1 MTRNTLDYDLVAM
14 DAITQLSTVHLRL
27 LAQSGR
33 RLAESLDPRTTLE
46 AVSELIVPAL
56 ADWCIVDLVAE
67 DGSVERAAVAH
78 ADPSRA
84 SIAERLRQYPPDL
97 ARRDGGADALRTGR
111 SELEAEVTDETVVR
125 IARDAE
131 HLALIR
137 ALGPVSH
144 VRVPLVA
151 RGKVLGSLLLISAE
165 SGRHYEAEEVALAE
179 ELAVRCA
186 LALDNARLHA
196 AEEQA
201 RQRAAALADATD
213 ALSEVG
219 STADGVLAMVA
230 HLAATMVGDLAIVR
244 MLSVDEK
251 WLEVAALDH
260 PDPVARAEAE
270 ATLAAERHPADAG
283 ANGEAIRTGQPRRVA
298 GEALARLQ
306 RASDLTLWPPMP
318 GVPTAT
324 LLAVPLRADG
334 GVIGTLSISRPRVDR
349 PYSNEDERFLQD
361 LANRAGLAIERARIF
376 ATERRMLQR
385 AAFLSEA
392 SALLAADLD
401 YEARL
406 TAISK
411 LVVPALAD
419 WCVID
424 LLGED
429 GILHRLAAVHAD
441 PALQPAA
448 DELLRQYPS
457 LAFDTGHTIT
467 RVLTTGIPW
476 IDSAVDE
483 ERFVDQARDA
493 QHLELMRRLGL
504 ASEMVVPLTARG
516 RALGTI
522 TLAFSTSGRR
532 HTREDLAL
540 AQDLAGRAA
549 LALDNARLHEAT
561 QANEVR
567 FRALFEGTADA
578 SCLVNADGGLVE
590 VNEAAV
596 AMTGYTA
603 DELREMTIFDL
614 LTDRASVEVELAQLV
629 RDGFRRAELELRRK
643 DGSTVP
649 IEAQTTAVE
658 LPGGRIYVSA
668 MRDIGERRALE
679 RLQQELLATVTHD
692 LKNPLAG
699 ISGHAQLLQ
708 RRQEYTERSVLAIL
722 SETRRLGRLIDDL
735 LDVTR
740 AETGQL
746 RLTCDWD
753 DLLVTVQAAVEAA
766 QGVSNIHQVELSA
779 PEDPLIV
786 FFDRDRLE
794 QVVQNLLLNAIKY
807 SPDGGVVR
815 VQVDER
821 DDEVWISVTD
831 QGIGIPPAALPHL
844 FRRFYRT
851 SAARELGLPGL
862 GLGLFVTRSLIEAHG
877 GRIWAE
883 SAGLNQGSQF
893 TVVVPR
899 RMEPSRSEPQSRST
913 GERAGRTAEKQVSR
927 PAVR

>member
-1 MTRNTLDYDLVAM
+1 MIPGGLDYDLLAM
-14 DAITQLSTVHLRL
+14 DAVTQLSTAHLHL

-33 RLAESLDPRTTLE
+33 RLAESLDPAATL
-46 AVSELIVPAL
+46 ATVAELIVPAL
-56 ADWCIVDLVAE
+56 ADWCIVDLVTE
-67 DGSVERAAVAH
+67 EGTVERAAVAH
-78 ADPSRA
+78 ADPSRTD
-84 SIAERLRQYPPDL
+84 IAERLRHYPPDL
-97 ARRDGGADALRTGR
+97 ARVDGGADALRTGR
-111 SELEAEVTDETVVR
+111 TELEPVVTDQDLVR
-125 IARDAE
+125 IARDAD

-137 ALGPVSH
+137 SLGPVSH
-144 VRVPLVA
+144 LRVPLVA
-151 RGKVLGSLLLISAE
+151 RGRVLGSLLLIATD
-165 SGRHYEAEEVALAE
+165 SGRQYGTEVMALAE

-219 STADGVLAMVA
+219 STANAVLAMVA
-230 HLAATMVGDLAIVR
+230 RLAATMVGDLAIVR
-244 MLSVDEK
+244 LLSTDGR
-251 WLEVAALDH
+251 WLDVAALDH
-260 PDPVARAEAE
+260 PDPAARAEAE
-270 ATLAAERHPADAG
+270 ATLAVERHPADAG
-283 ANGEAIRTGQPRRVA
+283 ANGEAIRTGQPQRVTGDA
-298 GEALARLQ
+298 LEALQ
-306 RASDLTLWPPMP
+306 QTSDRSLWPPLP
-318 GVPTAT
+318 GVPTAA

-334 GVIGTLSISRPRVDR
+334 QVIGTLSISRPRADR
-349 PYSNEDERFLQD
+349 PYSIADERFLQD
-361 LANRAGLAIERARIF
+361 LADRAGLAIERARIF
-376 ATERRMLQR
+376 EAERRMLQR

-392 SALLAADLD
+392 SGILAADLD

-406 TAISK
+406 TALSR
-411 LVVPALAD
+411 LVVPVLAD
-419 WCVID
+419 WCVVD

-429 GILHRLAAVHAD
+429 GVLHRLAAVHAD
-441 PALQPAA
+441 PSLQPVA
-448 DELLRQYPS
+448 DELLRRYPS

-467 RVLTTGIPW
+467 RVLTTGVPW
-476 IDSAVDE
+476 IDSAVDTD
-483 ERFVDQARDA
+483 RFIAEARDPE
-493 QHLELMRRLGL
+493 HLTLLRRLGL
-504 ASEMVVPLTARG
+504 ASEMVVPLIARG
-516 RALGTI
+516 RSLGTI
-522 TLAFSTSGRR
+522 TLAFSSSGRR
-532 HTREDLAL
+532 HTSEDLVL
-540 AQDLAGRAA
+540 AQDLAARAA

-561 QANEVR
+561 LASEER

-578 SCLVNADGGLVE
+578 SFVVDAAGGLVE

-596 AMTGYTA
+596 AMTGYPA
-603 DELREMTIFDL
+603 DELRSMTIFDL
-614 LTDRASVEVELAQLV
+614 VTDRASVEAELDHLV

-658 LPGGRIYVSA
+658 LPNGRTYVSA

-708 RRQEYTERSVLAIL
+708 RRQAYTERSVLAIL

-766 QGVSNIHQVELSA
+766 QGVSNIHQVELTA
-779 PEDPLIV
+779 PEGPLIV

-807 SPDGGVVR
+807 SPDGGSVGVT
-815 VQVDER
+815 VDER

-831 QGIGIPPAALPHL
+831 EGIGIPPEALPHL
-844 FRRFYRT
+844 FTRFYRT
-851 SAARELGLPGL
+851 ASARERGLPGL

-877 GRIWAE
+877 GRIWVE
-883 SAGLNQGSQF
+883 SGGEGQGSRF
-893 TVVVPR
+893 IVVVPR
-899 RMEPSRSEPQSRST
+899 RMDPAGADSRATVTTRAT
-913 GERAGRTAEKQVSR
+913 G
-927 PAVR
+927 